1 MMITLTTADGT
12 DVRAFDEGHGPVI
25 LVVHPGF
32 DDGKSWGKV
41 AARLSGR
48 FRVVRIVRRQYRLD
62 RPAPVPYSIAREAE
76 DVLALAAD
84 IGGPMVIVGHSSGGV
99 VALEAMAAAPAAT
112 FAGAVLFEPPVAIG
126 PPPGGGAPGGE
137 APGDQAPGDQAPG
150 DQAPG
155 DHARGAE
162 GHDSGAAGR
171 KTPGGE
177 PIDRARAAVAA
188 GQPGKAMQIFV
199 RDVVGMPAPYAW
211 AVRPLVAVS
220 PRLRALAPRQVSDLD
235 GVGPR
240 LDVYARIETP
250 TVLLGGE
257 RSPAHLGERLDAL
270 AAVMP
275 HAEKV
280 VLARRDHSAHL
291 RAPDEVARVIET
303 LAARVLP

>member
-1 MMITLTTADGT
+1 MMITLTAADGT

-62 RPAPVPYSIAREAE
+62 RPAPVPYSIAREAG

-84 IGGPMVIVGHSSGGV
+84 IGEPMVIVGHSSGGV
-99 VALEAMAAAPAAT
+99 VALEALAAAPAEV

-126 PPPGGGAPGGE
+126 PPPGGEAPGGE
-137 APGDQAPGDQAPG
+137 PL
-150 DQAPG
+150 
-155 DHARGAE
+155 GAE
-162 GHDSGAAGR
+162 AHGSGAAGGHTPGG

-177 PIDRARAAVAA
+177 PLDRARAAVAA

-211 AVRPLVAVS
+211 AIRPLVAVS
-220 PRLRALAPRQVSDLD
+220 PRLRALAPRQISDLD

-291 RAPDEVARVIET
+291 RAPDEVAHVIEN
-303 LAARVLP
+303 LADRVLP

>member
-84 IGGPMVIVGHSSGGV
+84 IGQPMVIVGHSSGGV
-99 VALEAMAAAPAAT
+99 VALEALAAAPAAA

-126 PPPGGGAPGGE
+126 PPPGGE
-137 APGDQAPGDQAPG
+137 TPGDQAPGAQ
-150 DQAPG
+150 
-155 DHARGAE
+155 
-162 GHDSGAAGR
+162 GHGSEAAGR
-171 KTPGGE
+171 KAPGPKTPGGE
-177 PIDRARAAVAA
+177 PLDRARAAVAA
-188 GQPGKAMQIFV
+188 GKPGKAMQIFV
-199 RDVVGMPAPYAW
+199 RDVVGMPAPYGW
-211 AVRPLVAVS
+211 AVRPLVAVI
-220 PRLRALAPRQVSDLD
+220 PRLRALAPRQISDLD

-291 RAPDEVARVIET
+291 KAPDEVARVIET

>member
-62 RPAPVPYSIAREAE
+62 RPAPVPYSIAREAG

-84 IGGPMVIVGHSSGGV
+84 IGEPMVIVGHSSGGV
-99 VALEAMAAAPAAT
+99 VALEALAAAPAEV

-126 PPPGGGAPGGE
+126 PPPGGEAPGGE
-137 APGDQAPGDQAPG
+137 PL
-150 DQAPG
+150 
-155 DHARGAE
+155 GAE
-162 GHDSGAAGR
+162 AHGSGAAGGHTPGG

-177 PIDRARAAVAA
+177 PLDRARAAVAA

-211 AVRPLVAVS
+211 AIRPLVAVS
-220 PRLRALAPRQVSDLD
+220 PRLRALAPRQLSDLD

-280 VLARRDHSAHL
+280 VLTRRDHSAHL
-291 RAPDEVARVIET
+291 RAPDEVAHVIET
-303 LAARVLP
+303 LADRVLP

>member
-25 LVVHPGF
+25 LVIHPGF

-62 RPAPVPYSIAREAE
+62 RPAPVPYSIAREAG

-84 IGGPMVIVGHSSGGV
+84 IGEPMVIVGHSSGGV
-99 VALEAMAAAPAAT
+99 VALEALAAAPAAT

-126 PPPGGGAPGGE
+126 PPPGGEAPGGQ
-137 APGDQAPGDQAPG
+137 ASGD
-150 DQAPG
+150 
-155 DHARGAE
+155 
-162 GHDSGAAGR
+162 
-171 KTPGGE
+171 E

-199 RDVVGMPAPYAW
+199 RDVVGMPAAYAW

-220 PRLRALAPRQVSDLD
+220 PRLRALAPRQISDLD

-240 LDVYARIETP
+240 LDVYARIEIP

-291 RAPDEVARVIET
+291 RAPDEVAHVIET
-303 LAARVLP
+303 LADRVLP

>member
-1 MMITLTTADGT
+1 M
-12 DVRAFDEGHGPVI
+12 
-25 LVVHPGF
+25 
-32 DDGKSWGKV
+32 
-41 AARLSGR
+41 
-48 FRVVRIVRRQYRLD
+48 
-62 RPAPVPYSIAREAE
+62 
-76 DVLALAAD
+76 
-84 IGGPMVIVGHSSGGV
+84 
-99 VALEAMAAAPAAT
+99 
-112 FAGAVLFEPPVAIG
+112 LFEPPVAIG
-126 PPPGGGAPGGE
+126 PPPGAEAPGGD
-137 APGDQAPGDQAPG
+137 APGG
-150 DQAPG
+150 
-155 DHARGAE
+155 
-162 GHDSGAAGR
+162 

-177 PIDRARAAVAA
+177 PLDRARAAVAA

-199 RDVVGMPAPYAW
+199 RDVVGCSAPYAW

-220 PRLRALAPRQVSDLD
+220 PRLRALAPRQISDLD

-280 VLARRDHSAHL
+280 ILARRDHSAHL

-303 LAARVLP
+303 LADRVLP

>member
-62 RPAPVPYSIAREAE
+62 RPAPVPYSIAREAG

-84 IGGPMVIVGHSSGGV
+84 IGEPMVIVGHSSGGV
-99 VALEAMAAAPAAT
+99 VALEALAAAPAAV
-112 FAGAVLFEPPVAIG
+112 FAGAVIFEPPVAIG
-126 PPPGGGAPGGE
+126 PPPGGEAPGGE
-137 APGDQAPGDQAPG
+137 VAGGHAPGDKTPGD
-150 DQAPG
+150 
-155 DHARGAE
+155 
-162 GHDSGAAGR
+162 

-177 PIDRARAAVAA
+177 PLDRARAAVAA

-211 AVRPLVAVS
+211 ALRPLVAVS
-220 PRLRALAPRQVSDLD
+220 PRLRALAPRQLSDLD

-240 LDVYARIETP
+240 LDAYARIETP

-303 LAARVLP
+303 LADRVLP

>member
-1 MMITLTTADGT
+1 MMITLTMADGT

-41 AARLSGR
+41 SARLSGR

-62 RPAPVPYSIAREAE
+62 WPAPVPYSIAREAG

-84 IGGPMVIVGHSSGGV
+84 IGEPMVIVGHSSGGV
-99 VALEAMAAAPAAT
+99 VALEALAAAPAAV
-112 FAGAVLFEPPVAIG
+112 FAGAVIFEPPVAIG
-126 PPPGGGAPGGE
+126 PPPGGEAPGGE
-137 APGDQAPGDQAPG
+137 VAGGHAPGD
-150 DQAPG
+150 
-155 DHARGAE
+155 
-162 GHDSGAAGR
+162 

-177 PIDRARAAVAA
+177 PLDRARAAVAA

-211 AVRPLVAVS
+211 ALRPLVAVS
-220 PRLRALAPRQVSDLD
+220 PRLRALAPRQLSDLD

-240 LDVYARIETP
+240 LDAYARIETP

-291 RAPDEVARVIET
+291 RAPDEVAHVIET
-303 LAARVLP
+303 LADRVLP

>member
-1 MMITLTTADGT
+1 
-12 DVRAFDEGHGPVI
+12 
-25 LVVHPGF
+25 
-32 DDGKSWGKV
+32 
-41 AARLSGR
+41 
-48 FRVVRIVRRQYRLD
+48 
-62 RPAPVPYSIAREAE
+62 
-76 DVLALAAD
+76 
-84 IGGPMVIVGHSSGGV
+84 
-99 VALEAMAAAPAAT
+99 
-112 FAGAVLFEPPVAIG
+112 VLFEPPVAIG
-126 PPPGGGAPGGE
+126 PPPG
-137 APGDQAPGDQAPG
+137 
-150 DQAPG
+150 
-155 DHARGAE
+155 AE
-162 GHDSGAAGR
+162 GHGAEAAGR

-199 RDVVGMPAPYAW
+199 RDVVGVPAPYAW

-220 PRLRALAPRQVSDLD
+220 PRLRALAPRQIGDLD

-280 VLARRDHSAHL
+280 ILARRDHSAHL
-291 RAPDEVARVIET
+291 RAPDEVAHVIET
-303 LAARVLP
+303 LADRVLP

>member
-1 MMITLTTADGT
+1 MMITLTAADGT

-62 RPAPVPYSIAREAE
+62 RPAPVPYSIAREAG

-84 IGGPMVIVGHSSGGV
+84 IGEPMVIVGHSSGGV
-99 VALEAMAAAPAAT
+99 VALEALAAAPAAV
-112 FAGAVLFEPPVAIG
+112 FAGAVIFEPPVAIG
-126 PPPGGGAPGGE
+126 PPPGGEAPRGEAAGGHTPGG
-137 APGDQAPGDQAPG
+137 
-150 DQAPG
+150 
-155 DHARGAE
+155 
-162 GHDSGAAGR
+162 

-177 PIDRARAAVAA
+177 PLDRARAAVAA

-211 AVRPLVAVS
+211 AIRPLVAVS
-220 PRLRALAPRQVSDLD
+220 PRLRALAPRQISDLD

-291 RAPDEVARVIET
+291 RAPDEVAHVIET
-303 LAARVLP
+303 LADRVLP

>member
-62 RPAPVPYSIAREAE
+62 RPAPVPYSIAREAG

-84 IGGPMVIVGHSSGGV
+84 IGEPMVIVGHSSGGV
-99 VALEAMAAAPAAT
+99 VALEALAAAPAAT

-126 PPPGGGAPGGE
+126 PPPGGEAPGGE
-137 APGDQAPGDQAPG
+137 APGDQA
-150 DQAPG
+150 
-155 DHARGAE
+155 RGAE
-162 GHDSGAAGR
+162 EHGSGAAGR
-171 KTPGGE
+171 KTPEGE
-177 PIDRARAAVAA
+177 PLDRARAAVAA

-211 AVRPLVAVS
+211 AVRPLVAVI
-220 PRLRALAPRQVSDLD
+220 PRLRALAPRQISDLD

-291 RAPDEVARVIET
+291 KAPDEVARVIET
-303 LAARVLP
+303 LADRVLP